1 MPKVLIVDDDL
12 MIADCLEEILIDA
25 GYDVCGIAGNVAE
38 AIALGEQHEPDLAV
52 IDLRLS
58 DGELGTQVA
67 AALCPGGGLG
77 VLYATGN
84 PEHPG
89 LKDAPGEGWI
99 AKPYTGTSIVAALRI
114 VAERM
119 SKLPALSAFPPGF
132 ALLRA

>member
-1 MPKVLIVDDDL
+1 MLAPDL
-12 MIADCLEEILIDA
+12 RHLRRCQ
-25 GYDVCGIAGNVAE
+25 AGNPLIGLSE
-38 AIALGEQHEPDLAV
+38 FPEPPL
-52 IDLRLS
+52 
-58 DGELGTQVA
+58 
-67 AALCPGGGLG
+67 
-77 VLYATGN
+77 

-99 AKPYTGTSIVAALRI
+99 AKPYTGASIVAALRV